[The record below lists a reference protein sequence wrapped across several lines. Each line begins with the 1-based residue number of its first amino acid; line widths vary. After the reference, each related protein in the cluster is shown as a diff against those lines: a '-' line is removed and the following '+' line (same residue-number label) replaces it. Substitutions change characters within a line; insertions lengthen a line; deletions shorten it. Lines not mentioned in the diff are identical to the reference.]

1 MALRD
6 RHRRDRRLADVLRS
20 GIVKPLLPAVAALAL
35 LAAVPAPAR
44 AATLTVGTSAE
55 PSALDPHYHNL
66 GPNTRA
72 RKHVF
77 ESLVSMDAKMR
88 LQPELAE
95 SWRAVDETTWE
106 FKLRKGVKFHD
117 GTEFTAQD
125 FVYTVCR
132 IPNVANSPSS
142 FTVYTKGIAAIE
154 APDPHTLVIK
164 TGKPYPLLPVELS
177 TFGIISAKA
186 AGGEAVTF
194 DKAGC
199 KADSWPTTQAFN
211 DGSLMIGTGPFKH
224 KSYTKGDRQVLERN
238 PDYWGPSAAWDTV
251 VFRPITSDGPRV
263 AALLAGDVDL
273 IESPPV
279 QDIERL
285 KSAPNVSL
293 AQAQSNRVIY
303 LALGVQDTPPT
314 ITGTDG
320 KNPLKDPKV
329 RKALSLAVDRDAIVK
344 RIMMGVAEPAN
355 QYLPAGFYGNNPEVT
370 VATDANKAKQL
381 LAEAGYPKGFQLT
394 LGTPNDRYINDDKV
408 AQAVAQMFTR
418 IGVQT
423 QVDATTANV
432 FFSKRNKQEYSVF
445 LAGWG
450 ADSGEMSS
458 PLKALIATPIKEKG
472 YGTTNY
478 TSYSDPELDG
488 MLDTA
493 LATVDDAKREKL
505 LQAAVKRAMDADII
519 IPLHYEVTVW
529 AMKKGLSY
537 EPRADQYTLAQKV
550 SPAK

>member
-6 RHRRDRRLADVLRS
+6 RHRRLADALRS
-20 GIVKPLLPAVAALAL
+20 GTLKQVLPAAACLAL
-35 LAAVPAPAR
+35 LAAAPTPSQ

-142 FTVYTKGIAAIE
+142 FTVYTKGIAGIE
-154 APDPHTLVIK
+154 APDPHTLIIK

-238 PDYWGPSAAWDTV
+238 PDYWGPQAAWDTV

-263 AALLAGDVDL
+263 AALLAGDVDM

-505 LQAAVKRAMDADII
+505 LQAAVKRAVDADII

-550 SPAK
+550 TPAK

>member
-6 RHRRDRRLADVLRS
+6 RHGRDRRLAGVLRS
-20 GIVKPLLPAVAALAL
+20 GTLKQVLPAVAALAL
-35 LAAVPAPAR
+35 LAAAPTPSQ

-95 SWRAVDETTWE
+95 SWRAIDETTWE

-125 FVYTVCR
+125 FVYSVCR

-142 FTVYTKGIAAIE
+142 FTVYTKGIAGIE
-154 APDPHTLVIK
+154 APDPHTLIIK

-238 PDYWGPSAAWDTV
+238 PDYWGPQPAWDTV

-263 AALLAGDVDL
+263 AALLAGDVDM

-505 LQAAVKRAMDADII
+505 LQAAVKRAVDADII

-529 AMKKGLSY
+529 AMKKGVSY

-550 SPAK
+550 TPAK

>member
-6 RHRRDRRLADVLRS
+6 RHWRDRRLAGVLRS
-20 GIVKPLLPAVAALAL
+20 GIVKPLLPAAAALAL
-35 LAAVPAPAR
+35 LAAVPAPGQ

-142 FTVYTKGIAAIE
+142 FTVYTKGIAGIE

-224 KSYTKGDRQVLERN
+224 KSYTKGDRQILERN
-238 PDYWGPSAAWDTV
+238 PDYWGPQAAWDTV

-263 AALLAGDVDL
+263 AALLAGDVDI

-505 LQAAVKRAMDADII
+505 LQDAVKRAMDADII

-550 SPAK
+550 TPAK

>member
-1 MALRD
+1 M
-6 RHRRDRRLADVLRS
+6 LRS
-20 GIVKPLLPAVAALAL
+20 GIVKPLLPAAACLAL
-35 LAAVPAPAR
+35 LAAAPTPSQ

-125 FVYTVCR
+125 FVYSVCR

-142 FTVYTKGIAAIE
+142 FTVYTKGIAGIE
-154 APDPHTLVIK
+154 APDPHTLIIK

-238 PDYWGPSAAWDTV
+238 PDYWGPQAAWDTV
-251 VFRPITSDGPRV
+251 IFRPITSDGPRV
-263 AALLAGDVDL
+263 AALLAGDVDM

-344 RIMMGVAEPAN
+344 RIMMGAAEPAN

-505 LQAAVKRAMDADII
+505 LQAAVKRAVDADII

-550 SPAK
+550 TPAK

>member
-6 RHRRDRRLADVLRS
+6 RHRRLADALRS
-20 GIVKPLLPAVAALAL
+20 GTLKQFLPAAACLAL
-35 LAAVPAPAR
+35 LAAAPTPSQ

-95 SWRAVDETTWE
+95 SWRAIDETTWE

-142 FTVYTKGIAAIE
+142 FTVYTKGIAGIE
-154 APDPHTLVIK
+154 APDPHTLIIK

-238 PDYWGPSAAWDTV
+238 PDYWGPQAAWDTV

-263 AALLAGDVDL
+263 AALLAGDVDM

-505 LQAAVKRAMDADII
+505 LQAAVKRAVDADII

-550 SPAK
+550 TPAK

>member
-1 MALRD
+1 MTLRD
-6 RHRRDRRLADVLRS
+6 RHWRDWRLAGVQRS
-20 GIVKPLLPAVAALAL
+20 GIVKPLLPAAACLAL
-35 LAAVPAPAR
+35 LAAAPTPSQ

-125 FVYTVCR
+125 FVYSVCR

-154 APDPHTLVIK
+154 TPDPHTLIIK
-164 TGKPYPLLPVELS
+164 TGKPYPLLPMELS

-186 AGGEAVTF
+186 AGGEAITF

-224 KSYTKGDRQVLERN
+224 KSYTKGDRQILERN
-238 PDYWGPSAAWDTV
+238 PDYWGQQPAWDTV

-505 LQAAVKRAMDADII
+505 LQAAVKRAVDADII

-550 SPAK
+550 TPAK

>member
-6 RHRRDRRLADVLRS
+6 RHLRDRRLADVLRS
-20 GIVKPLLPAVAALAL
+20 GTLRPLLPGVAALAL
-35 LAAVPAPAR
+35 LAAVPAPSQ

-125 FVYTVCR
+125 FIYTACR

-154 APDPHTLVIK
+154 APDPHTLIIK

-186 AGGEAVTF
+186 AGGETVTF

-199 KADSWPTTQAFN
+199 KADSWPSTQAFN

-238 PDYWGPSAAWDTV
+238 PGYWGPQPAWDTV

-263 AALLAGDVDL
+263 AALLAGDVDM

-285 KSAPNVSL
+285 KSAPNVAL

-320 KNPLKDPKV
+320 KNPLKDPRV

-458 PLKALIATPIKEKG
+458 PLKALIATPVKEKG

-493 LATVDDAKREKL
+493 LATVDDAKRETL

-550 SPAK
+550 VPAK

>member
-6 RHRRDRRLADVLRS
+6 RHWRDRRLAGVLRS
-20 GIVKPLLPAVAALAL
+20 GIVKPLLPAAAALAL
-35 LAAVPAPAR
+35 MAAVPAPGQ

-142 FTVYTKGIAAIE
+142 FTVYTKGIAGIE

-224 KSYTKGDRQVLERN
+224 KSYTKGDRQILERN
-238 PDYWGPSAAWDTV
+238 PDYWGPQAAWDTV

-263 AALLAGDVDL
+263 AALLAGDVDI

-505 LQAAVKRAMDADII
+505 LQDAVKRAMDADII

-550 SPAK
+550 TPAK

>member
-6 RHRRDRRLADVLRS
+6 RHWRLADALRS
-20 GIVKPLLPAVAALAL
+20 GTLKHTLPAVAALAL
-35 LAAVPAPAR
+35 LAAAPTPSQ

-142 FTVYTKGIAAIE
+142 FTVYTKGIAGIE
-154 APDPHTLVIK
+154 APDPHTLLIK

-177 TFGIISAKA
+177 TFGIISAKT

-199 KADSWPTTQAFN
+199 KAESWPTTQAFN

-224 KSYTKGDRQVLERN
+224 KSYTKGDRQILERN
-238 PDYWGPSAAWDTV
+238 PDYWGPQPAWDTV

-263 AALLAGDVDL
+263 AALLAGDVDM

-550 SPAK
+550 TPAK

>member
-1 MALRD
+1 MK
-6 RHRRDRRLADVLRS
+6 HT
-20 GIVKPLLPAVAALAL
+20 LPAVAALAL

-95 SWRAVDETTWE
+95 SWRAIDETTWE
-106 FKLRKGVKFHD
+106 FTLRKGVKFHD

-142 FTVYTKGIAAIE
+142 FTVYTKGIAGIE
-154 APDPHTLVIK
+154 APDPHTLIIK

-186 AGGEAVTF
+186 AGGESVTF

-238 PDYWGPSAAWDTV
+238 PDYWGLQPAWDTV

-263 AALLAGDVDL
+263 AALLAGDVDM

-550 SPAK
+550 TPAK

>member
-6 RHRRDRRLADVLRS
+6 RHRRLADALRS
-20 GIVKPLLPAVAALAL
+20 GTLKQVLPAAACLAL
-35 LAAVPAPAR
+35 LAAAPTPSQ

-95 SWRAVDETTWE
+95 SWRAIDETTWE

-142 FTVYTKGIAAIE
+142 FTVYTKGIAGIE
-154 APDPHTLVIK
+154 APDPHTLIIK

-238 PDYWGPSAAWDTV
+238 PDYWGPQAAWDTV

-263 AALLAGDVDL
+263 AALLAGDVDM

-505 LQAAVKRAMDADII
+505 LQAAVKRAVDADII

-550 SPAK
+550 TPAK

>member
-6 RHRRDRRLADVLRS
+6 RHWRLADALRS
-20 GIVKPLLPAVAALAL
+20 GTLKHTLPAVAALAL
-35 LAAVPAPAR
+35 LAAAPTPSQ

-142 FTVYTKGIAAIE
+142 FTVYTKGIAGIE
-154 APDPHTLVIK
+154 APDPHTLIIK

-199 KADSWPTTQAFN
+199 KAESWPTTQAFN

-238 PDYWGPSAAWDTV
+238 PDYWGPQPAWDTV

-263 AALLAGDVDL
+263 AALLAGDVDM

-314 ITGTDG
+314 ITGTEG

-529 AMKKGLSY
+529 AMKKGLNY

-550 SPAK
+550 TPAK

>member
-6 RHRRDRRLADVLRS
+6 RHRRLADALRS
-20 GIVKPLLPAVAALAL
+20 GTLKQVLPAAACLAL
-35 LAAVPAPAR
+35 LAAAPTPSQ

-95 SWRAVDETTWE
+95 SWRAIDETTWE

-142 FTVYTKGIAAIE
+142 FTVYTKGIAGIE
-154 APDPHTLVIK
+154 APDPHTLIIK

-186 AGGEAVTF
+186 TGGEAVTF

-238 PDYWGPSAAWDTV
+238 PDYWGPQAAWDTV

-263 AALLAGDVDL
+263 AALLAGDVDM

-355 QYLPAGFYGNNPEVT
+355 QYLPAGFYGNNPGVT

-505 LQAAVKRAMDADII
+505 LQAAVKRAVDADII

-550 SPAK
+550 TPAK

>member
-6 RHRRDRRLADVLRS
+6 RHWRDRRLADVLRS
-20 GIVKPLLPAVAALAL
+20 GIVKPLLPAAACLAL
-35 LAAVPAPAR
+35 LAAAPTPSQ

-125 FVYTVCR
+125 FVYSVCR

-142 FTVYTKGIAAIE
+142 FTVYTKGIAGIE
-154 APDPHTLVIK
+154 APDPHTLIIK

-238 PDYWGPSAAWDTV
+238 PDYWGPQAAWDTV
-251 VFRPITSDGPRV
+251 IFRPITSDGPRV
-263 AALLAGDVDL
+263 AALLAGDVDM

-344 RIMMGVAEPAN
+344 RIMMGAAEPAN

-505 LQAAVKRAMDADII
+505 LQAAVKRAVDADII

-550 SPAK
+550 TPAK

>member
-6 RHRRDRRLADVLRS
+6 RHWRDRRLADVLRS
-20 GIVKPLLPAVAALAL
+20 GIVKPLLPAAACLAL
-35 LAAVPAPAR
+35 LAAAPTPSQ

-106 FKLRKGVKFHD
+106 FTLRKGVKFHD

-154 APDPHTLVIK
+154 TPDPHTLVIR
-164 TGKPYPLLPVELS
+164 TGKPYPLLPMELS

-238 PDYWGPSAAWDTV
+238 PDYWGPQAAWDTV

-263 AALLAGDVDL
+263 AALLAGDVDM

-320 KNPLKDPKV
+320 KNPLKDLKV

-505 LQAAVKRAMDADII
+505 LQAAVKRAVDADII

-550 SPAK
+550 TPAK

>member
-6 RHRRDRRLADVLRS
+6 RHWRDRRLADVLRS
-20 GIVKPLLPAVAALAL
+20 GIVKPLLPAAACLAL
-35 LAAVPAPAR
+35 LAAAPTPSQ

-106 FKLRKGVKFHD
+106 FTLRKGVKFHD
-117 GTEFTAQD
+117 DTEFTAQD

-154 APDPHTLVIK
+154 TPNPHTLVIR
-164 TGKPYPLLPVELS
+164 TGKPYPLLPMELS

-238 PDYWGPSAAWDTV
+238 PDYWGPQAAWDTV

-263 AALLAGDVDL
+263 AALLAGDVDM

-320 KNPLKDPKV
+320 ENPLKDPKV

-505 LQAAVKRAMDADII
+505 LQAAVKRAVDADII

-550 SPAK
+550 TPAK

>member
-6 RHRRDRRLADVLRS
+6 RHGRGPRLADVLRS
-20 GIVKPLLPAVAALAL
+20 GTLKRALPAAACLAL
-35 LAAVPAPAR
+35 LAAAPTPSR

-142 FTVYTKGIAAIE
+142 FTVYTKGIAGIE

-199 KADSWPTTQAFN
+199 KAESWPTTQAFN

-238 PDYWGPSAAWDTV
+238 PDYWGPQPAWDTV

-263 AALLAGDVDL
+263 AALLAGDVDM

-293 AQAQSNRVIY
+293 ARAQSNRVIY

-550 SPAK
+550 TPAK

>member
-6 RHRRDRRLADVLRS
+6 RHWRDRRLADVLRS
-20 GIVKPLLPAVAALAL
+20 GIVKPLLPAAACLAL
-35 LAAVPAPAR
+35 LAAAPTPSQ

-106 FKLRKGVKFHD
+106 FTLRKGVKFHD

-154 APDPHTLVIK
+154 TPNPHTLVIR
-164 TGKPYPLLPVELS
+164 TGKPYPLLPMELS

-238 PDYWGPSAAWDTV
+238 PDYWGPQAAWDTV

-263 AALLAGDVDL
+263 AALLAGDVDM

-505 LQAAVKRAMDADII
+505 LQAAVKRAVDADII

-550 SPAK
+550 TPAK

>member
-1 MALRD
+1 MK
-6 RHRRDRRLADVLRS
+6 HT
-20 GIVKPLLPAVAALAL
+20 LPAVAALAL

-142 FTVYTKGIAAIE
+142 FTVYTKGIAGIE
-154 APDPHTLVIK
+154 APDPHTLIIK

-238 PDYWGPSAAWDTV
+238 PDYWGPQAAWDTV

-263 AALLAGDVDL
+263 AALLAGDVDM

-423 QVDATTANV
+423 
-432 FFSKRNKQEYSVF
+432 
-445 LAGWG
+445 
-450 ADSGEMSS
+450 
-458 PLKALIATPIKEKG
+458 
-472 YGTTNY
+472 
-478 TSYSDPELDG
+478 
-488 MLDTA
+488 
-493 LATVDDAKREKL
+493 
-505 LQAAVKRAMDADII
+505 
-519 IPLHYEVTVW
+519 
-529 AMKKGLSY
+529 
-537 EPRADQYTLAQKV
+537 
-550 SPAK
+550 